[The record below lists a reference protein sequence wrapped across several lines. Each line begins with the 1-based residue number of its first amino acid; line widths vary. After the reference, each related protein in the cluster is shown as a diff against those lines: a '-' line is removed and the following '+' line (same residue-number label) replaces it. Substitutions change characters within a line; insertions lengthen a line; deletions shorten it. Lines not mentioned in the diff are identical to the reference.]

1 MLSKFLNIAFI
12 FNLLV
17 SLLEPTSS
25 YSQTEKTSST
35 YFQST
40 PMTVKDP
47 VLGLR
52 MNGYFRFLGYVRNFQ
67 EMYDLSIPTYYSGPY
82 PQPTLISIGTGYR
95 EPMMMLSISA
105 KASKHVNLGT
115 DLMLNSPY
123 NGSFDNNSV
132 SMYLGSN
139 IYSTISSKF
148 GRFGVH
154 AGGIKWYRQSKLTV
168 WAEEGYLRYSLFE
181 RAPYDPLTKQVEER
195 YSKYYDKGFISQD
208 VRFGNVAFQ
217 GVTLTGDQIKG
228 PSSSVFSFQSIIGK
242 TQHNIGEL
250 VSYGKDDYSIGL
262 RLNNQLAN
270 GSNFALNY
278 FTSLAATDSVMN
290 NYRQYDI
297 QSLEYNFK
305 VKQIRLSGEMGIGS
319 YQSHLIEKNYGKALV
334 MNIDLP
340 KKYTIIPIKLQFSR
354 IAPEVVN
361 VNSSFQNTSVV
372 DLISTTVVED
382 GAEETILTSFGG
394 PINNLGYLANNRQ
407 GFSLNTEFKIGDLFI
422 SGGLGFYSELK
433 RINANF
439 SYSHNTTGLMLS
451 RISYFTSGYGPY
463 KQFNSYYRGV
473 FENVTVMDSIY
484 VNDSTLASSGYLDA
498 NGDPLFDKFYC
509 SSDLLLKYKTSFIG
523 KNLFL
528 FSLTNFNTAQD
539 FFSVLPV
546 ANSRAFIRH
555 FNQQFDL
562 SYQLNNRTSL
572 VFKYGL
578 ERVIG
583 NKFTD
588 VDDTDPYPT
597 DNTWGV
603 VDDYV
608 PTYKPRNQYGEM
620 FGFGFDIKLREGAY
634 LFLRHSDYHYYDK
647 HFTATNIK
655 GSESTIELKIN
666 F

>member
-1 MLSKFLNIAFI
+1 MGINKPHIIIVLTI
-12 FNLLV
+12 LLV
-17 SLLEPTSS
+17 ALVPASAS
-25 YSQTEKTSST
+25 SQTDTLST
-35 YFQST
+35 YFKST
-40 PMTVKDP
+40 PLSIKDP
-47 VLGLR
+47 VSGLR
-52 MNGYFRFLGYVRNFQ
+52 MNGYFRFLGYVRHFQ
-67 EMYDLSIPTYYSGPY
+67 EMYDLSIPAYYSGIY
-82 PQPTLISIGTGYR
+82 PQSTLISVGTGYR
-95 EPMMMLSISA
+95 EPMMMMSVAA
-105 KASKHVNLGT
+105 KASKNVSLGT
-115 DLMLNSPY
+115 DLMLNSPF
-123 NGSFDNNSV
+123 NGSFDNSSV
-132 SMYLGSN
+132 AMYLGSN
-139 IYSTISSKF
+139 IYSTINSRYGK
-148 GRFGVH
+148 FGVH

-181 RAPYDPLTKQVEER
+181 RAPYDPLSKAVEER
-195 YSKYYDKGFISQD
+195 YSKYYDKGFITQD

-217 GVTLTGDQIKG
+217 GITLTGDQIKG

-242 TQHNIGEL
+242 TQHNIGEII
-250 VSYGKDDYSIGL
+250 SYGKDDYSIGL
-262 RLNNQLAN
+262 RINNQLSN
-270 GSNFALNY
+270 GSNFGINY
-278 FTSLAATDSVMN
+278 FTSLAATDSVSN

-305 VKQIRLSGEMGIGS
+305 VTKLRISGEIGLGS
-319 YQSHLIEKNYGKALV
+319 YQSHLIEKKYGEAII
-334 MNIDLP
+334 MNVDIPQD
-340 KKYTIIPIKLQFSR
+340 YTIVPLKLQFMR

-372 DLISTTVVED
+372 DLINTTVVED

-394 PINNLGYLANNRQ
+394 PINNLGYLANNRH

-422 SGGLGFYSELK
+422 SGGLGFYSEIK

-473 FENVTVMDSIY
+473 FENVTVSDSIR
-484 VNDSTLASSGYLDA
+484 VNDSTYVSTGYIDS
-498 NGDPLFDKFYC
+498 NGEPLFDKFYC
-509 SSDLLLKYKTSFIG
+509 SSDLQLKYKTG
-523 KNLFL
+523 LFGRKLYL
-528 FSLTNFNTAQD
+528 FSLTNYNTAQD

-546 ANSRAFIRH
+546 ANSTAFIRH

-562 SYQLNNRTSL
+562 CYQLNTRTSF
-572 VFKYGL
+572 VFKYGI
-578 ERVIG
+578 ERVVG
-583 NKFTD
+583 NEFTD

-603 VDDYV
+603 VEDYV
-608 PTYKPRNQYGEM
+608 PTYKPRDQYGKLL
-620 FGFGFDIKLREGAY
+620 GFGFDIKLSEGAY
-634 LFLRHSDYHYYDK
+634 LFLRHSAFHYYDK